1 VQVTTIRRYGGNTT
15 RSRIPIGSFYGHT
28 FIFPWERETS
38 TVLAEDSSESGTHSL
53 ILSQLNIYTALLE
66 EVQCRYSLACKNL
79 VTLLSAADNSG
90 IGPSQYS
97 QFFLKRGKRTDDDNR
112 IIQAY
117 HECCQLQVCACTIV
131 VFFSL
136 QMGQHFHTICIL
148 PTHLCSFGGVTFC
161 DLCLLVIRN
170 EI

>member
-28 FIFPWERETS
+28 FIFPWEKEASAVPT
-38 TVLAEDSSESGTHSL
+38 EDSAESGTHSV

-79 VTLLSAADNSG
+79 VTLLSAAENNSAG
-90 IGPSQYS
+90 QAHYS
-97 QFFLKRGKRTDDDNR
+97 QFFLKRGKRMDDDNR

-117 HECCQLQVCACTIV
+117 HECCQLQVSSVTAAFFCQHSTFSCCLHYPPLFLLCCDV
-131 VFFSL
+131 VWVGWMSGMKSNL
-136 QMGQHFHTICIL
+136 
-148 PTHLCSFGGVTFC
+148 
-161 DLCLLVIRN
+161 
-170 EI
+170 

>member
-28 FIFPWERETS
+28 FIFPWEKEAS
-38 TVLAEDSSESGTHSL
+38 TVLTEDGVEAGSHSV

-79 VTLLSAADNSG
+79 VTLLSAAENSSTG
-90 IGPSQYS
+90 QAHYL

-117 HECCQLQVCACTIV
+117 HECCQLQVIAFTFVQLI
-131 VFFSL
+131 FSD
-136 QMGQHFHTICIL
+136 TSL
-148 PTHLCSFGGVTFC
+148 PAYYVLP
-161 DLCLLVIRN
+161 LCLQGYDAVD
-170 EI
+170 

>member
-1 VQVTTIRRYGGNTT
+1 MQVTTIRRYGGNTT

-28 FIFPWERETS
+28 FIFPWEKEGS
-38 TVLAEDSSESGTHSL
+38 TLATEEASESGTHSL

-79 VTLLSAADNSG
+79 VTLLSATDNSG
-90 IGPSQYS
+90 VGQAHYS

-117 HECCQLQVCACTIV
+117 HECCQLQASAVIAS
-131 VFFSL
+131 VFVSPLMCQQFR
-136 QMGQHFHTICIL
+136 TVCIL
-148 PTHLCSFGGVTFC
+148 PAGLCCFGALTFC
-161 DLCLLVIRN
+161 LLS
-170 EI
+170 